1 MTRESLT
8 SEHAA
13 RSKPSFPIWRIFY
26 NFLKTST
33 IALIISYIYIYQT
46 MIKNSV
52 YVQFQAEFIIN
63 STSPSRNSYALK
75 NLIYINLRACFIAG
89 SKNWS

>member
-8 SEHAA
+8 STEHAA
-13 RSKPSFPIWRIFY
+13 RSKPSFPIWGIFY

-33 IALIISYIYIYQT
+33 IALIISYIYIYIYQT

-52 YVQFQAEFIIN
+52 YVQFQAEFIIID
-63 STSPSRNSYALK
+63 K
-75 NLIYINLRACFIAG
+75 
-89 SKNWS
+89 SKLVCA

>member
-8 SEHAA
+8 STEHAA
-13 RSKPSFPIWRIFY
+13 RSKPSFPIWGIFY

-52 YVQFQAEFIIN
+52 YVQFQAEFIIID
-63 STSPSRNSYALK
+63 K
-75 NLIYINLRACFIAG
+75 
-89 SKNWS
+89 SKLVCA